1 VPPNDRTARPQLRAL
16 TGLRFIAALQVVV
29 FHCTGWRDW
38 PVWAPLR
45 DAAGAGYVA
54 VSLFFVLSGFILTYA
69 HGAAGAPDIDPRA
82 FYANRFARIYPA
94 YAFAL
99 LLSGPLFAGHS
110 LRLFGAKTMLE
121 QATAVVLLVQAYFP
135 SMALAWNPPAW
146 SLSVEAFFYLLFPFV
161 AQRLTRCRWSIALAV
176 AAASYAVCLLLP
188 IAYLAIAPDAPVPP
202 VFQSEAPWLNAL
214 RYDPV
219 ARFPEFVIGIVAGRW
234 YLGMGAPREAA
245 RWSLPTAAALVVL
258 VAALGGSSLISYPV
272 LHNGLLAPV
281 FALLI
286 VGLASGGGGGFAR
299 LLATRPFVA
308 LGDAS
313 YSLYVLHIPLLILW
327 AKATFNLAGG
337 RFYGTPYYT
346 LSFMILA
353 VGASLLCH
361 RFIERP
367 GLAFTLAVLRGQR
380 SLLRPASS

>member
-1 VPPNDRTARPQLRAL
+1 MPPKDPRPQLRSL

-29 FHCTGWRDW
+29 FHCSHWRDW
-38 PVWAPLR
+38 SVWRPLR

-69 HGAAGAPDIDPRA
+69 HAAAGAPDLDRRA
-82 FYANRFARIYPA
+82 FYTNRFARIYPA

-99 LLSGPLFAGHS
+99 LLGAPLFIGHS
-110 LRLFGAKTMLE
+110 LRLFGARTTLQ
-121 QATAVVLLVQAYFP
+121 QATAVVLLLQAYFP
-135 SMALAWNPPAW
+135 SMALAWNPPGW

-161 AQRLTRCRWSIALAV
+161 APRLTRCRGSIALAV

-188 IAYLAIAPDAPVPP
+188 LAYVAIAPDAPVPP
-202 VFQSEAPWLNAL
+202 VFDSDAPWLNAL

-234 YLGMGAPREAA
+234 YLDMGAPRESA
-245 RWSLPTAAALVVL
+245 RWSLPAAAALVVI

-272 LHNGLLAPV
+272 LHNGLLAPG

-286 VGLASGGGGGFAR
+286 VGLASGGGGAFAR

-313 YSLYVLHIPLLILW
+313 YSLYVLHVPLLILW
-327 AKATFNLAGG
+327 SKATIKIAGG
-337 RFYGTPYYT
+337 RFYGTSSWT
-346 LSFMILA
+346 VSFMALA

-367 GLAFTLAVLRGQR
+367 GLAFTRAVLGGRR
-380 SLLRPASS
+380 SLAAPRLG